1 MPDSYTSTVFTR
13 HNRPLHTLWLES
25 QAWFCAN
32 ELGRLAGRYFDEH
45 HIRRLDRDQHRT
57 VQLLRNGRYRQT
69 TMVSESGAYTLLV
82 HHYLPENRHLR
93 HWLTH
98 EVVAVLRDGREP
110 VVDDVPRM
118 SQMSWVGERV
128 VSVLYWQSEPWIRLR
143 DMPRLIDEEELIASQ
158 AKKSTRSWRERVA
171 RVVGLRAIQ

>member
-1 MPDSYTSTVFTR
+1 MTDLYEPTLFTR

-57 VQLLRNGRYRQT
+57 VNLLRNGRYRET
-69 TMVSESGAYTLLV
+69 TMVSESGAYTLVV

-110 VVDDVPRM
+110 LVDDVPRM
-118 SQMSWVGERV
+118 SQMSWAGERL
-128 VSVLYWQSEPWIRLR
+128 VSVLYWQSDPWVRLR
-143 DMPRLIDEEELIASQ
+143 DMPRLIEEELTANKPSEKTRAWWERAARLMGLG
-158 AKKSTRSWRERVA
+158 AK
-171 RVVGLRAIQ
+171 

>member
-1 MPDSYTSTVFTR
+1 MTINYVSTVFTR

-57 VQLLRNGRYRQT
+57 VNLLRNGKYRET

-118 SQMSWVGERV
+118 SQMSWTGERV
-128 VSVLYWQSEPWIRLR
+128 VSVLYWQNDPWVRLR
-143 DMPRLIDEEELIASQ
+143 DMPRLIDEEVFMPDHPA
-158 AKKSTRSWRERVA
+158 TRTRDWWGRAA
-171 RVVGLRAIQ
+171 RAIGLRAK